1 MTMLGRVDGVPGFWI
16 FSSTSWHSRRA
27 WRIPATADDK
37 RRIVA
42 KLHQAHEFDASMVS
56 SSIERQM
63 VYCQAPEVARLL
75 EGDGLFWQIAPL
87 AEDFA
92 KEINGPTVIVGSDPG
107 IFSSP
112 VRVAIGLDQ
121 ARLIYISEEVAILPP
136 RANDVPIFGILPRTV
151 GAETLRSMV
160 VAAFDNLSR
169 SRRQAKLEQD
179 LRRAKGEIDQLNEI
193 GIALSTQRDR
203 ESLLNLILQKSCDIT
218 DSDAGSLYLVEEND
232 QGTKQLRFKTTQN
245 NSMRLYLGESLLPLD
260 RASLA
265 GYVAST
271 GDEVHLPDVYQ
282 IPSSYPFTFN
292 RKFDE
297 ESGYRSK
304 SMLVVP
310 MKDPRG
316 EILGV
321 IQLINCKRD
330 PGAGRRPATEANVV
344 PFPEECR
351 ALLRSLASQAAVAL
365 ENTRLYQSIE
375 TLFEGFVRASVSAIE
390 ARDPTTSGHSFRV
403 ADLTVA
409 LAEVVDRAA
418 SHRFRNIRFSHA
430 EMKEIRYASLL
441 HDFGKV
447 GVREEVLVKAKKL
460 YPMQLDIVKERFAYA
475 RKSLEHEQSERKLA
489 YLLEKGREAFLQRSA
504 AFERELEEQVH
515 ELDEFL
521 KFIVKCNEP
530 TILREDNFAR
540 LGEFAAHQ
548 FVDSAGRRR
557 PLLSAQELQLLSISR
572 GNLDDQERSQI
583 ESHVSHTLN
592 FLRQIPWTKE
602 IKNIPAIASAH
613 HEKLDGTG
621 YPNNLFAPEIPIQAK
636 MMTISDIYDAL
647 SATDRPYKKAV
658 PAELALDILF
668 DEAKRGLVD
677 AELLN
682 LFQEAEVFRLT
693 SSSTAT

>member
-1 MTMLGRVDGVPGFWI
+1 M
-16 FSSTSWHSRRA
+16 
-27 WRIPATADDK
+27 
-37 RRIVA
+37 A
-42 KLHQAHEFDASMVS
+42 KLHQADAFDAFMVS

-75 EGDGLFWQIAPL
+75 EGDGLFWQIASL

-121 ARLIYISEEVAILPP
+121 ARLIYISEEGAMLPP
-136 RANDVPIFGILPRTV
+136 RASDVPIFGILPRTV

-160 VAAFDNLSR
+160 AAAFDDLAR
-169 SRRQAKLEQD
+169 SRRQAKLEQE
-179 LRRAKGEIDQLNEI
+179 LRRAKSEIDQLNEI

-203 ESLLNLILQKSCDIT
+203 ESLLNLILQKSCEIT

-232 QGTKQLRFKTTQN
+232 QGAKQLRFKTTQN
-245 NSMRLYLGESLLPLD
+245 HSMRLYLGESLLPLD

-271 GDEVHLPDVYQ
+271 GDEVHLADVYQ

-292 RKFDE
+292 RKFDD

-316 EILGV
+316 GILGV
-321 IQLINCKRD
+321 IQLINCTRD
-330 PGAGRRPATEANVV
+330 AGAAVGRPATEANVV

-365 ENTRLYQSIE
+365 ENIRLYQSIE

-409 LAEVVDRAA
+409 LAEAVDRAA
-418 SHRFRNIRFSHA
+418 SRRFRDIRFSRA

-475 RKSLEHEQSERKLA
+475 RKSLEHEQGERKLA
-489 YLLEKGREAFLQRSA
+489 YLLEKGREAFLRRSA

-530 TILREDNFAR
+530 TILREENFGR
-540 LGEFAAHQ
+540 LGEFAARQ

-557 PLLSAQELQLLSISR
+557 PLLSAQELRLLSISR

-592 FLRQIPWTKE
+592 FLRQIPWTRE
-602 IKNIPAIASAH
+602 IKNSPAIASAH

-621 YPNNLFAPEIPIQAK
+621 YPNNLFAPESPIQAK

-647 SATDRPYKKAV
+647 SATDRP
-658 PAELALDILF
+658 
-668 DEAKRGLVD
+668 
-677 AELLN
+677 
-682 LFQEAEVFRLT
+682 
-693 SSSTAT
+693 

>member
-1 MTMLGRVDGVPGFWI
+1 MLGRVDGVPGFWI

-27 WRIPATADDK
+27 WGIPATADDK
-37 RRIVA
+37 RRVVA
-42 KLHQAHEFDASMVS
+42 KLHQAHGFDASMVS
-56 SSIERQM
+56 SSIERQI

-92 KEINGPTVIVGSDPG
+92 KEINGPTVIVGSDPE

-121 ARLIYISEEVAILPP
+121 ARLIYISEEVAMLPP

-292 RKFDE
+292 RKFDD

-330 PGAGRRPATEANVV
+330 PGAARRPATEANVV

-418 SHRFRNIRFSHA
+418 SHRFRDIRFSHA

-557 PLLSAQELQLLSISR
+557 PLLSAQELRLLSISR

-583 ESHVSHTLN
+583 ESHVSYTLN

-693 SSSTAT
+693 SSSTTT

>member
-1 MTMLGRVDGVPGFWI
+1 M
-16 FSSTSWHSRRA
+16 
-27 WRIPATADDK
+27 
-37 RRIVA
+37 A
-42 KLHQAHEFDASMVS
+42 KLHQADAFDASMVS

-75 EGDGLFWQIAPL
+75 EGDGLFCQIAPL

-112 VRVAIGLDQ
+112 VRAAIGLDQ
-121 ARLIYISEEVAILPP
+121 ARLIYISEEVAMLPP
-136 RANDVPIFGILPRTV
+136 RASDVPIFGILPRTV

-160 VAAFDNLSR
+160 AAAFDNLSR

-260 RASLA
+260 RTSLA

-330 PGAGRRPATEANVV
+330 PRAGGRPATEANVV

-365 ENTRLYQSIE
+365 ENIRLYQSIE

-409 LAEVVDRAA
+409 LAEAVDRAA
-418 SHRFRNIRFSHA
+418 SRRFRDIRFSRA

-530 TILREDNFAR
+530 TILREDNFDR
-540 LGEFAAHQ
+540 LGEFAARQ

-557 PLLSAQELQLLSISR
+557 PLLSAQELRLLSISR

-592 FLRQIPWTKE
+592 FLRQIPWTRE

-636 MMTISDIYDAL
+636 MMTIADIYDAL

-677 AELLN
+677 AELLS

-693 SSSTAT
+693 SSSTTT

>member
-1 MTMLGRVDGVPGFWI
+1 
-16 FSSTSWHSRRA
+16 
-27 WRIPATADDK
+27 
-37 RRIVA
+37 
-42 KLHQAHEFDASMVS
+42 
-56 SSIERQM
+56 
-63 VYCQAPEVARLL
+63 
-75 EGDGLFWQIAPL
+75 
-87 AEDFA
+87 
-92 KEINGPTVIVGSDPG
+92 
-107 IFSSP
+107 
-112 VRVAIGLDQ
+112 VRD
-121 ARLIYISEEVAILPP
+121 RP
-136 RANDVPIFGILPRTV
+136 
-151 GAETLRSMV
+151 
-160 VAAFDNLSR
+160 
-169 SRRQAKLEQD
+169 LEQQQ
-179 LRRAKGEIDQLNEI
+179 A
-193 GIALSTQRDR
+193 A
-203 ESLLNLILQKSCDIT
+203 
-218 DSDAGSLYLVEEND
+218 
-232 QGTKQLRFKTTQN
+232 
-245 NSMRLYLGESLLPLD
+245 
-260 RASLA
+260 
-265 GYVAST
+265 
-271 GDEVHLPDVYQ
+271 DERH
-282 IPSSYPFTFN
+282 
-292 RKFDE
+292 RKFDD

-418 SHRFRNIRFSHA
+418 SRRFRDIRFSHA

-557 PLLSAQELQLLSISR
+557 PLLSAQELRLLSISR

-583 ESHVSHTLN
+583 ESHVSYTLN

-602 IKNIPAIASAH
+602 IRNIPAIASAH

-677 AELLN
+677 AELLS

-693 SSSTAT
+693 SASTTT

>member
-1 MTMLGRVDGVPGFWI
+1 
-16 FSSTSWHSRRA
+16 
-27 WRIPATADDK
+27 
-37 RRIVA
+37 
-42 KLHQAHEFDASMVS
+42 
-56 SSIERQM
+56 M

-121 ARLIYISEEVAILPP
+121 ARLIYISEEVAMLPP
-136 RANDVPIFGILPRTV
+136 RANDVPIFGILSRTV

-160 VAAFDNLSR
+160 AAAFDNLSR

-179 LRRAKGEIDQLNEI
+179 LRRATGEIDQLNEI

-232 QGTKQLRFKTTQN
+232 QGTKHLRFKTTQN

-260 RASLA
+260 RTSLA

-330 PGAGRRPATEANVV
+330 PGAARRPATEANVV

-365 ENTRLYQSIE
+365 ENIRLYQSIE

-418 SHRFRNIRFSHA
+418 SRRFRDIRFSHA

-557 PLLSAQELQLLSISR
+557 PLLSAQELRLLSISR

-583 ESHVSHTLN
+583 ESHVSYTLN

-693 SSSTAT
+693 SSSTTT